1 MMFGKGK
8 SAEERMREKERKKR
22 GTRKY
27 GQANLKH
34 SHMGIYSCWF
44 AAGSFSLLLV
54 SILIAFFMRG
64 ETGGFIGG
72 FGILSIVF
80 AILGIRAA
88 VKGLRERERNYIT
101 CKIGMTVSIIVLIGL
116 LVIFIGG
123 F

>member
-1 MMFGKGK
+1 MFGKGK
-8 SAEERMREKERKKR
+8 STEERMREKERKKR
-22 GTRKY
+22 GTRRY
-27 GQANLKH
+27 GQANLRH

-44 AAGSFSLLLV
+44 AVGSFSLLLV
-54 SILIAFFMRG
+54 SILIAFFMHG

-88 VKGLRERERNYIT
+88 VKVLRERERNYIT

>member
-1 MMFGKGK
+1 MFGKGK

-44 AAGSFSLLLV
+44 AVGSFSLLLV
-54 SILIAFFMRG
+54 SILIAFFMQG

-72 FGILSIVF
+72 FGILSIVL

-123 F
+123 L

>member
-1 MMFGKGK
+1 MFGKGK
-8 SAEERMREKERKKR
+8 STEERMREKERKKR
-22 GTRKY
+22 GTCRY

-44 AAGSFSLLLV
+44 AVGSFSLLLV
-54 SILIAFFMRG
+54 SILIAFFMHG

>member
-1 MMFGKGK
+1 MFGKGK

-22 GTRKY
+22 GTRRY

-44 AAGSFSLLLV
+44 AVGSFSLLLV
-54 SILIAFFMRG
+54 SILIAFFMHG

>member
-1 MMFGKGK
+1 MFGKGK

-22 GTRKY
+22 GTRRY

-44 AAGSFSLLLV
+44 AVGSFSLRLV
-54 SILIAFFMRG
+54 SILIAFFMHG

-72 FGILSIVF
+72 FGIISIVF

>member
-1 MMFGKGK
+1 MFGKGK
-8 SAEERMREKERKKR
+8 TTEERMREKERKKR
-22 GTRKY
+22 GTRRY
-27 GQANLKH
+27 GQANLRH

-44 AAGSFSLLLV
+44 AVGSFSLLLV
-54 SILIAFFMRG
+54 SILIAFFMHG

>member
-1 MMFGKGK
+1 MFGKGK
-8 SAEERMREKERKKR
+8 STEERMREKERKKR
-22 GTRKY
+22 GTRRY
-27 GQANLKH
+27 GQANLRH

-44 AAGSFSLLLV
+44 AVGSFSLLLV
-54 SILIAFFMRG
+54 SILIAFFMHG